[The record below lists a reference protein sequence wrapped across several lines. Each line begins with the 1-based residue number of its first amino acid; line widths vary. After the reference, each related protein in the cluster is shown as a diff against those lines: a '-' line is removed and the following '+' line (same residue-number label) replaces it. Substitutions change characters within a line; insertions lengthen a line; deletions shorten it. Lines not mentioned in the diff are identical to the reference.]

1 MLKGAGTLKACE
13 SVTSVVQAL
22 IKTFNMSLIRSKSD
36 EKYSNLKIKNLT
48 YKSMEA
54 SILNI

>member
-1 MLKGAGTLKACE
+1 MFKGAGTLKTCE
-13 SVTSVVQAL
+13 SVTSVVLAL

-48 YKSMEA
+48 TYKSMEA
-54 SILNI
+54 SILM